1 MKRLNRVLM
10 LMLTLSVSVISKA
23 GTVEVNWIE
32 PDKFADA
39 DAPFASIQDTRED
52 TFYALEKH
60 LSRLGKALPE
70 GYTLT
75 LDVQD
80 LDLAG
85 EAIQQDIRVV
95 RDGFPPRIE
104 FSYEL
109 VDQDGKV
116 LSKGQEN
123 IRDLV
128 FLTNRPA
135 RYRNEIYA
143 YEKQLLDRWF
153 KKAFTDYSTNSK

>member
-1 MKRLNRVLM
+1 MKKIRGVLTSIFM
-10 LMLTLSVSVISKA
+10 VSISFFSGA
-23 GTVEVNWIE
+23 GETQVNWIE
-32 PDKFADA
+32 PHNFTDA

-52 TFYALEKH
+52 TLYHLERH
-60 LSRLGKALPE
+60 LSKLGKALPD
-70 GYTLT
+70 GYQLT
-75 LDVQD
+75 VDVQD

-85 EAIQQDIRVV
+85 EAIQQEMRVV
-95 RDGFPPRIE
+95 RNGFPPRIE

-109 VDQDGKV
+109 ADKDGKI

-143 YEKQLLDRWF
+143 YEKQMLDRWF
-153 KKAFTDYSTNSK
+153 KKAFTEYTTKSK